1 MIACRISLRRVLHR
15 FHQAGEAEPN
25 NWVDL

>member
-1 MIACRISLRRVLHR
+1 VLHR
-15 FHQAGEAEPN
+15 FHQAGERDPILDGGNAH